1 MNEISLEIEHVTK
14 ENSISIDGILF
25 ENCVFISLSIDNL
38 KIVPNGLFS
47 ESLVYWPE
55 LFLSVR
61 GSGQFLIFTCACG
74 VADDGGWDRIDVQ
87 HKEEHVKWSFFYDEH
102 QYSFTFQKEQY
113 FLEIERIRNKLAEIN
128 NRVKLEPKN
137 VIFPE

>member
-1 MNEISLEIEHVTK
+1 MDSLNLSIEHITK

-47 ESLVYWPE
+47 ESLVFWSE
-55 LFLSVR
+55 LLLTVK

-74 VADDGGWDRIDVQ
+74 VADDGGWDKISVN
-87 HKEEHVKWSFFYDEH
+87 HVEEHIKWSFSFNEN
-102 QYSFTFQKEQY
+102 QYSFTFEKEQY
-113 FLEIERIRNKLAEIN
+113 FVEIESIRSQLLENI
-128 NRVKLEPKN
+128 RVKLEPKN
-137 VIFPE
+137 VVFPE